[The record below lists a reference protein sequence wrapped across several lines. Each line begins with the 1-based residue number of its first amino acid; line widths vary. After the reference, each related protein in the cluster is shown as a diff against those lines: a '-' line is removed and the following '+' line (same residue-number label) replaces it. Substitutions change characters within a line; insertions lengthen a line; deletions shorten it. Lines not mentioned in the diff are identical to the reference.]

1 MLPLEVLPFSL
12 NSPERNMEI
21 DISLAEESEKNGVFH
36 FRWYGW
42 NKLCLSFGWSQKVL
56 FETFEGNIPKVLRP
70 TGGGILIHGWDISY
84 AFTTPSGVF
93 KGILDLYRFVSK
105 IFVETFRGLGVNA
118 SFSRNKKGNYRQR
131 VLCQLV
137 PTFGEVVIGNKKL
150 VASAVREFNRG
161 NFLIH
166 GSIYIAY
173 NFPLA
178 GKLLK
183 TDPGVLKNTVAT
195 LSELKIKKLLLMESF
210 TINLRK
216 GLKERLK
223 AL

>member
-12 NSPERNMEI
+12 NSPQRNMEI
-21 DISLAEESEKNGVFH
+21 DIRLAGESEKRGIFH

-42 NKLCLSFGWSQKVL
+42 RGLSLSFGYSQKHL
-56 FETFEGNIPKVLRP
+56 FETYGVNVPKVLRP

-93 KGILDLYRFVSK
+93 VSVLDLYRFVSK
-105 IFVETFRGLGVNA
+105 IFVETFRSLDVNA
-118 SFSRNKKGNYRQR
+118 SFSRNKKGDYRQR

-137 PTFGEVVIGNKKL
+137 PTFGEVVVGNKKL
-150 VASAVREFNRG
+150 VASAVREFKRG

-166 GSIYIAY
+166 GSVYIAY
-173 NFPLA
+173 NPPLA

-183 TDPGVLKNTVAT
+183 TDPEVLKNTVAT
-195 LSELKIKKLLLMESF
+195 LSEVGLKKKPLMEHF
-210 TINLRK
+210 EENLRK

>member
-1 MLPLEVLPFSL
+1 MLPLEVLPFSQ

-21 DISLAEESEKNGVFH
+21 DTSLAEESERRGVFH

-42 NKLCLSFGWSQKVL
+42 KGLSLSFGYSQKAL
-56 FETFEGNIPKVLRP
+56 FETYRVDVPKVLRP

-93 KGILDLYRFVSK
+93 GSVLDLYRFISR
-105 IFVETFRGLGVNA
+105 IFVETFRGLGINA
-118 SFSRNKKGNYRQR
+118 TFSRNKKGNYRQR

-137 PTFGEVVIGNKKL
+137 PTFGEVVVGNKKL
-150 VASAVREFNRG
+150 VASAVREFKRG

-166 GSIYIAY
+166 GSVYISY
-173 NFPLA
+173 NPTLA

-183 TDPGVLKNTVAT
+183 TDPEVLKNTVAT
-195 LSELKIKKLLLMESF
+195 LSEVGLKKRLLMEF
-210 TINLRK
+210 FEKELRR
-216 GLKERLK
+216 GLKRRLET
-223 AL
+223 L

>member
-1 MLPLEVLPFSL
+1 MLPLEVLPFFL

-21 DISLAEESEKNGVFH
+21 DIRLAEESERRGVFH

-42 NKLCLSFGWSQKVL
+42 NRLSLSFGYSQKHL
-56 FETFEGNIPKVLRP
+56 FETYGVNVPKVLRP

-93 KGILDLYRFVSK
+93 KSVLDLYRFVSK
-105 IFVETFRGLGVNA
+105 IFVETFRGLGAKA

-137 PTFGEVVIGNKKL
+137 PTFGEVVVGNKKL
-150 VASAVREFNRG
+150 VASAVREFKRG

-166 GSIYIAY
+166 GSVYIAY
-173 NFPLA
+173 NPPLA

-183 TDPGVLKNTVAT
+183 TDPEVLKNTVAT
-195 LSELKIKKLLLMESF
+195 LSEVGLKKKPLMKIFER
-210 TINLRK
+210 NLRK
-216 GLKERLK
+216 GLMERLK
-223 AL
+223 TL

>member
-21 DISLAEESEKNGVFH
+21 DIRLAEESEKRGVFH

-42 NKLCLSFGWSQKVL
+42 NRLSLSFGYSQKHL
-56 FETFEGNIPKVLRP
+56 FETYGVDVPKVLRP

-84 AFTTPSGVF
+84 AFTTPSGIFGSV
-93 KGILDLYRFVSK
+93 LDLYRFVSK
-105 IFVETFRGLGVNA
+105 IFVETFRGLGVKA
-118 SFSRNKKGNYRQR
+118 SFSRNKRGNYRQR

-137 PTFGEVVIGNKKL
+137 PTFGEVVVGNKKL
-150 VASAVREFNRG
+150 VASAVREFKRG

-166 GSIYIAY
+166 GSVYIAY
-173 NFPLA
+173 NHSLA

-183 TDPGVLKNTVAT
+183 TDPEVLKNTVAT
-195 LSELKIKKLLLMESF
+195 LLEVGLKKKPLMEHF
-210 TINLRK
+210 ERNLRK